1 MRYID
6 RRDFLKLS
14 AAAAA
19 TGLAFPAAAQEPA
32 AHLTAQTTR
41 TLGKTGIQCS
51 LLGQGTGMRGWNGGS
66 DMTRLGRN
74 EFVKLLEHGYAN
86 GIRFFDLADMYGSH
100 TYLREAMKRS
110 IKREDIMILSK
121 AISRA
126 PALMKADLERFRH
139 EIGTDYLDVVLMHCI
154 TEPDW
159 TDKPEYQGS
168 LEVMHE
174 AKAQGKI
181 RAVGCSCHNFESLKR
196 AAASPHVD
204 VILARYNP
212 FNSKMDDTVE
222 NVTAVLRQA
231 HDAGKGILG
240 MKLVGEGQLTG
251 QPEKIDESVKFVIS
265 SGIIDAVTVG
275 FTDQAQVNDMIA
287 RIDAA
292 RATESPAVNAK

>member
-1 MRYID
+1 MRHLN
-6 RRDFLKLS
+6 RRDFLRFS
-14 AAAAA
+14 AATAAA
-19 TGLAFPAAAQEPA
+19 SLAFPAATQEPA
-32 AHLTAQTTR
+32 PHLTAQTTR
-41 TLGKTGIQCS
+41 MLGKTGIQCS
-51 LLGQGTGMRGWNGGS
+51 LLGQGTGMRGWNGNS

-86 GIRFFDLADMYGSH
+86 GIRFYDLADMYGSH

-110 IKREDIMILSK
+110 IKREDVMILSK
-121 AISRA
+121 AVSRA

-139 EIGTDYLDVVLMHCI
+139 EIGTDYIDVVLMHCI

-159 TDKPEYQGS
+159 TERPEYQAS

-174 AKAQGKI
+174 AKAKGKV
-181 RAVGCSCHNFESLKR
+181 RAVGCSCHSFDALQK
-196 AAASPHVD
+196 AAASPHID

-212 FNSKMDDTVE
+212 FGIRMDDTVE

-240 MKLVGEGQLTG
+240 MKIVGEGQLTAE
-251 QPEKIDESVKFVIS
+251 PAKINESVKFILT
-265 SGIIDAVTVG
+265 SGIVDAITIG
-275 FTDQAQVNDMIA
+275 FTEQAQVNDMIS

-292 RATESPAVNAK
+292 TRA